1 MSYVS
6 LLKNVPEILSQPTGI
21 AAIASLGIHS
31 AIAFIVPLIPVDSEP
46 SPVSESPKTVGI
58 LELSQA
64 DQNRLPDIPNT
75 LPSQLALQPELPQQ
89 PDLLSPN
96 LDTPRI
102 SLPPLPAL
110 PPPIFRQ
117 TPVLPS
123 NISSTYGISP
133 QSSVV
138 LPQRPPLPQQTV
150 AARPV
155 PNITPP
161 APASTPTTLELGFD
175 TSGFNAV
182 QQRFQTPTIAFN
194 HSEITIASQPIPVEG
209 LPRGASA
216 SVPRDLPNNPPT
228 TTTASNANTQTTQ
241 AANTN
246 RELIARVKPT
256 PQAQEDLAF
265 ANQPLPQWQQSATS
279 ETPELPSQTVNQQ
292 QGVIAQLNSYENLR
306 QKIQQVYP
314 NSQEKPVIRETI
326 IANQPNVEGTVL
338 GFLVVD
344 QGKVLD
350 IKFQGESVSPQLQS
364 KTREFFSRRTPQ
376 GGQQISTHPFSLR
389 FQSQGN
395 TAEANQEQ
403 TGAAALKPFPQ
414 LEIRQ
419 QQSPQQSESA
429 QVVIPEAV
437 TTLPANN
444 NSLSATIESSQ
455 KLIQQLR
462 QVRDERQGSTQL

>member
-46 SPVSESPKTVGI
+46 SPVSAAPKTVGI

-89 PDLLSPN
+89 PQLLPPN
-96 LDTPRI
+96 LDTSRT
-102 SLPPLPAL
+102 SLPPLP
-110 PPPIFRQ
+110 PPVFRQ
-117 TPVLPS
+117 TAVLPP
-123 NISSTYGISP
+123 NISSNYGISP
-133 QSSVV
+133 QRSVM
-138 LPQRPPLPQQTV
+138 LPERLPLPAPNV

-155 PNITPP
+155 PYIAPP
-161 APASTPTTLELGFD
+161 APATTPTTPEFGFD

-182 QQRFQTPTIAFN
+182 EQRFQPSTPAFN
-194 HSEITIASQPIPVEG
+194 QSEITIASQPIPVEG
-209 LPRGASA
+209 LPRGAA
-216 SVPRDLPNNPPT
+216 APVPRDLPNTPPT
-228 TTTASNANTQTTQ
+228 TTTATNSTTQTTQ
-241 AANTN
+241 PANTN

-256 PQAQEDLAF
+256 PKPQEDLAF
-265 ANQPLPQWQQSATS
+265 ANQPLPRWQPGATS
-279 ETPELPSQTVNQQ
+279 TTPELPAQQVNEQ
-292 QGVIAQLNSYENLR
+292 QGVLAQLNSYENLR

-314 NSQEKPVIRETI
+314 SSQEKPVIRETI
-326 IANQPNVEGTVL
+326 IASQPNVEGTVL

-344 QGKVLD
+344 PEGKVLD
-350 IKFQGESVSPQLQS
+350 IKFQGESVSPELQS

-376 GGQQISTHPFSLR
+376 AGQQISSYPFSLR
-389 FQSQGN
+389 FQNQGN
-395 TAEANQEQ
+395 TAEANQGQ
-403 TGAAALKPFPQ
+403 TGAAALQALPQ

-419 QQSPQQSESA
+419 QPSQQQSESA
-429 QVVIPEAV
+429 QVVIPQTA
-437 TTLPANN
+437 TTPPANN
-444 NSLSATIESSQ
+444 NSLSSTLESSQ

-462 QVRDERQGSTQL
+462 QVRDERQGSTQP